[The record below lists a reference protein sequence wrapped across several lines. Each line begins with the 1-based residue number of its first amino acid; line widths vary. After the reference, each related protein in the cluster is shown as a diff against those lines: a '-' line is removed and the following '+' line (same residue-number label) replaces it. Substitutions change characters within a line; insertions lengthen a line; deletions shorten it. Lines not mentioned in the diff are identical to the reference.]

1 MHRMQSV
8 RPRRRKTRRRQ
19 YKDHNFISA
28 KLPTTA
34 RKLRKIAAAKNIEAK
49 IRSYTAEDRKA
60 MSDQMQEL
68 IAAAQELKA
77 LIDAVK

>member
-1 MHRMQSV
+1 LQ
-8 RPRRRKTRRRQ
+8 Q
-19 YKDHNFISA
+19 Q
-28 KLPTTA
+28 
-34 RKLRKIAAAKNIEAK
+34 NIEAK

-77 LIDAVK
+77 LIDAVE